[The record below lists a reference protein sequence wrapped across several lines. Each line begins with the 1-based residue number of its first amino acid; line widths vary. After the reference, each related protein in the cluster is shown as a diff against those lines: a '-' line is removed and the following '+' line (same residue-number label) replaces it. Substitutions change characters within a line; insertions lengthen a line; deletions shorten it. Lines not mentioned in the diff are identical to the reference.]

1 MEYNIYGVGFV
12 LSVLLL
18 IILILVGRKQNIT
31 NYVMI
36 FVAVLLS
43 NYGYHAVSV
52 SKTLEAALVGQRIIN
67 IGAIFAPVLMLFC
80 AMRLCKIRAPRIV
93 VYFLVCYSLLVSYY
107 SFTIGVTG
115 VFYEYV
121 SLVQRNGVSYLHKQ
135 YGPAH
140 ALYEIQVFGNMVAT
154 VAILIYSLIKKKN
167 ASHKLAIC
175 LILVEF
181 MLVAMYMVNR
191 IFHIELELYT
201 VIYIVAELIILM
213 CIRRISMYEVS
224 DSIVSSLNNNSNYGY
239 IVVDSKMRYASSN
252 KTAELFLPEIQKQ
265 KVDKTFDSNI
275 TPIICEKFGPWLKNP
290 KQKEL
295 NCYIEKDGRCI
306 KCSARPIY
314 HGMFDKQVGYI
325 IELLDDTQHHKYMEL
340 MNNYNTDLEAEVDRQ
355 TQHISDMQD
364 KIVLGMADVIENR
377 DDNTGGHV
385 RRTSFVIRFFIE
397 ELEKCGKEYGFSK
410 EFLENVAK
418 AAPMHDL
425 GKIAVDDRVLRKPGK
440 YTAEEFEEMKTHS
453 EKGAGIII
461 QILEGVEDEK
471 FIEIA
476 RNVAFFHHEKWNG
489 EGYPHRLMGKD
500 IPVEAR
506 IMALADVFDALVS
519 KRCYK
524 EKMSYEE
531 AFKIIEES
539 LGSHFDPELGKLF
552 LKCRPK
558 LEAFYNGL
566 EEE

>member
-18 IILILVGRKQNIT
+18 IILILVGKKQNIT
-31 NYVMI
+31 YYIMI

-52 SKTLEAALVGQRIIN
+52 ATTLEAALVGQRILN
-67 IGAIFAPVLMLFC
+67 IGSIFAPILMMFC
-80 AMRLCKIRAPRIV
+80 AMRLCKIKIPRIV
-93 VYFLVCYSLLVSYY
+93 VYFSLIYSLVVSYF
-107 SFTIGVTG
+107 SFTIGITG
-115 VFYEYV
+115 AFYDYV
-121 SLVQRNGVSYLHKQ
+121 SLVQRNGMSYLHKN

-140 ALYEIQVFGNMVAT
+140 ILYEIQVFGSMLAT
-154 VAILIYSLIKKKN
+154 FGVLIYSLIKKKN
-167 ASHKLAIC
+167 ASHNLAIC
-175 LILVEF
+175 FILVEF
-181 MLVAMYMVNR
+181 MLVVMYAVNR
-191 IFHIELELYT
+191 IFHIDLELYAI
-201 VIYIVAELIILM
+201 VYIVAEVIIIM

-224 DSIVSSLNNNSNYGY
+224 DSIANSLNNNSNYGY
-239 IVVDSKMRYASSN
+239 IVVDNKMRYASSN
-252 KTAELFLPEIQKQ
+252 RTAELFLPEIQNQ
-265 KVDKTFDSNI
+265 KADTAFTPEI
-275 TPIICEKFGPWLKNP
+275 TPLVCEYLGPWLKNP

-295 NCYIEKDGRCI
+295 NCYIEKDGRNI

-314 HGMFDKQVGYI
+314 HGFFEKQVGFI
-325 IELLDDTQHHKYMEL
+325 IELLDNTEHHKYMEL

-385 RRTSFVIRFFIE
+385 RRTSFVVRFFIE

-410 EFLENVAK
+410 EFLENVTK

>member
-12 LSVLLL
+12 LSVIML
-18 IILILVGRKQNIT
+18 IFLILMGRKQNIAI
-31 NYVMI
+31 YIMI
-36 FVAVLLS
+36 FVAILLS

-52 SKTLEAALVGQRIIN
+52 AHTLEAALVGQRILN
-67 IGAIFAPVLMLFC
+67 IGSTFAPVLMLYC
-80 AMRLCKIRAPRIV
+80 AMKLCKIRAPKV
-93 VYFLVCYSLLVSYY
+93 MVYLSLAFSLLVAYY
-107 SFTIGVTG
+107 SFTIGITKDYYEAVTL
-115 VFYEYV
+115 E
-121 SLVQRNGVSYLHKQ
+121 QRNGVSYLHKTF
-135 YGPAH
+135 GPAH
-140 ALYEIQVFGNMVAT
+140 LLYDIQVFGNVIAT
-154 VAILIYSLIKKKN
+154 FVILIYSLFKRRN
-167 ASHKLAIC
+167 ASHNLAIC
-175 LILVEF
+175 FLVVEVMSVLLF
-181 MLVAMYMVNR
+181 AFNR
-191 IFHIELELYT
+191 ITGAELELYV
-201 VIYIVAELIILM
+201 VIYICVEVIILF
-213 CIRRISMYEVS
+213 CIRRLSMYEVS
-224 DSIVSSLNNNSNYGY
+224 DSIANSLNENSNYGY
-239 IVVDSKMRYASSN
+239 IVVDSRMRYASSN
-252 KTAELFLPEIQKQ
+252 RTAELFLPEIKMQ
-265 KVDKTFDSNI
+265 KVDTNFTPEI
-275 TPIICEKFGPWLKNP
+275 TPIICEKLGPWLRNP
-290 KQKEL
+290 QQKEL
-295 NCYIEKDGRCI
+295 NCYIEKDGRNI
-306 KCSARPIY
+306 KCSARTLH
-314 HGMFDKQVGYI
+314 HGIFDKHIGYI
-325 IELLDDTQHHKYMEL
+325 IELLDNTQHHKYVEL

-355 TQHISDMQD
+355 TQHITEMQD

-385 RRTSFVIRFFIE
+385 RRTSYVVRFFIE
-397 ELEKCGKEYGFSK
+397 ELEKVGEEYGFSQK
-410 EFLENVAK
+410 FLENVAK

-476 RNVAFFHHEKWNG
+476 RNVAYYHHEKWNG
-489 EGYPHRLMGKD
+489 EGYPHKLMGKD

-566 EEE
+566 DEQ

>member
-12 LSVLLL
+12 LSVVFLILL
-18 IILILVGRKQNIT
+18 IIVGRKQNIN
-31 NYVMI
+31 NYIMI

-52 SKTLEAALVGQRIIN
+52 ATNLEAALVGQRILN
-67 IGAIFAPVLMLFC
+67 IGAIFAPVLMLYC
-80 AMRLCKIRAPRIV
+80 AMRLCKIEAKKFM
-93 VYFLVCYSLLVSYY
+93 VYMSITYSLLVAYF

-115 VFYEYV
+115 DFYKEV
-121 SLVQRNGVSYLHKQ
+121 TLVQNYGMSQLHKV

-140 ALYEIQVFGNMVAT
+140 LLYEIQVFGNLVAT
-154 VAILIYSLIKKKN
+154 FAVLIYSLIKKRN
-167 ASHKLAIC
+167 ASHNLAIC
-175 LILVEF
+175 FIAVETVLV
-181 MLVAMYMVNR
+181 LMYAINR
-191 IFHIELELYT
+191 IIGFTLELYA
-201 VIYIVAELIILM
+201 VVYIFFEVIILVF
-213 CIRRISMYEVS
+213 IRRLSMYEVS
-224 DSIVSSLNNNSNYGY
+224 DSISNSLNANSNYGY
-239 IVVDSKMRYASSN
+239 IVIDSEMRFASSN
-252 KTAELFLPEIQKQ
+252 KTAELFLPEIKMQ
-265 KVDKTFDSNI
+265 KVDHRLSPEV
-275 TPIICEKFGPWLKNP
+275 TPILYKHLEPWLKNP

-295 NCYIEKDGRCI
+295 NCYIEQKEKCI
-306 KCSARPIY
+306 KCSARPIT
-314 HGMFDKQVGYI
+314 HGIFEKQVGYI
-325 IELLDDTQHHKYMEL
+325 IELLDNTQHHKYMEL

-355 TQHISDMQD
+355 TQHISEMQD

-410 EFLENVAK
+410 SFLENVAK

-476 RNVAFFHHEKWNG
+476 RNVAFYHHEKWNG

-531 AFKIIEES
+531 AFKIIEDS

-552 LKCRPK
+552 LRCRPK

-566 EEE
+566 DEQ